1 MSLFRC
7 RMILRYS
14 TRDWTEH
21 EYKIIRP
28 YVHTTQTDL
37 GYCWHREP
45 IRNMSQQKLAG
56 HAVCSCLSFIES
68 VELQLSLCSQTLSIY
83 YLSIIH
89 VHFGF
94 LDYSFFVFEF
104 LIISKGNYFTI
115 RFNLDG
121 LPMVSFAWQQI
132 LRFVW
137 MVCMCL
143 ISSLTFKFRGGYMAD
158 LKKH

>member
-1 MSLFRC
+1 MSL
-7 RMILRYS
+7 LAS
-14 TRDWTEH
+14 LAA
-21 EYKIIRP
+21 KIGPRSSP
-28 YVHTTQTDL
+28 CVRVGRWL
-37 GYCWHREP
+37 GRVP
-45 IRNMSQQKLAG
+45 GRGPPQPAG

-94 LDYSFFVFEF
+94 FDYSFFVFEF
-104 LIISKGNYFTI
+104 LIISKGNYSTI

-143 ISSLTFKFRGGYMAD
+143 ISSLTFKFRGAYMAD